1 VNSNST
7 TQQPDLAAVK
17 QRQQQMWATGDYNEI
32 GSRLLIMS
40 ERLCESLD
48 LLPGEKVLDV
58 ASGSG
63 NAALAAARRFCHAT
77 GTDYVP
83 ELLDRARMRAEAEG
97 LPVTFDVADAEDLPY
112 DDVSFDVVTSVIGAM
127 FAPNQQQAAQEML
140 RVCRPGGKIGM
151 ANWTPDSF
159 AGVLFRTVARHVPP
173 PPGMTPPT
181 VWGTEEGLDNL
192 IGDGVQSIQVNR
204 KVYSLRYWS
213 IEHFIDFH
221 RSYFGPVKA
230 AYDSLDSRGQEQL
243 TQDLISAVTERNRS
257 GNSAIIADSE
267 YLEVVAIRA

>member
-1 VNSNST
+1 
-7 TQQPDLAAVK
+7 
-17 QRQQQMWATGDYNEI
+17 MWATGDYNEI
-32 GSRLLIMS
+32 GSRLLVMS

-48 LLPGEKVLDV
+48 LQPGEKVLDV

-63 NAALAAARRFCHAT
+63 NAALAAARRFCDAT

-83 ELLDRARMRAEAEG
+83 DLLDRARMRAEAEG
-97 LPVTFDVADAEDLPY
+97 LPVTFEVADAENLPY
-112 DDVSFDVVTSVIGAM
+112 DDASFDVVTSVIGAM

-159 AGVLFRTVARHVPP
+159 AGVLFRTVGRHVPP

-181 VWGTEEGLDNL
+181 VWGTEEGLENL

-213 IEHFIDFH
+213 IDHFIDFH
-221 RSYFGPVKA
+221 RTYFGPIKS
-230 AYDSLDSRGQEQL
+230 AYDSLDTSGQEQL
-243 TQDLISAVTERNRS
+243 TQDLVTAVTERNRS
-257 GNSAIIADSE
+257 GGDAVVADSE